1 MTKYVIDGWPVNHL
15 ELIEDDIFE
24 QIIVREENYSGS
36 NSYGSYLAM
45 AREFAFRLATA
56 VVQPDHRAAI
66 LNSEFG
72 STPPDYEEM
81 IDWASFKL
89 DQKIESL
96 V

>member
-1 MTKYVIDGWPVNHL
+1 MTKYVVNGWPINQL

-24 QIIVREENYSGS
+24 NIIVREENYDGS
-36 NSYGSYLAM
+36 NTYGSYLAM
-45 AREFAFRLATA
+45 AREFAFRLAAA

-72 STPPDYEEM
+72 KTPQDYEEM
-81 IDWASFKL
+81 IDWATFKL
-89 DQKIESL
+89 DQKTESL